1 VRVNTTERPVVAFG
15 SIPATHYRVY
25 RVRRNRAPCGMPE
38 GLRCGEIAPQL
49 QQMRRAFLRPRE
61 KGVWAGVTPH
71 RISPTAVTNG
81 RVWYFDVQAYV
92 KPPARDPWSILVE
105 RYV

>member
-1 VRVNTTERPVVAFG
+1 MRVNTTERPVVAFG
-15 SIPATHYRVY
+15 SIPATHYRGY
-25 RVRRNRAPCGMPE
+25 RVRCNRAPCGMPE

-49 QQMRRAFLRPRE
+49 QQMSGPSFCRYLRPRE
-61 KGVWAGVTPH
+61 KKVWAGVTPH

-92 KPPARDPWSILVE
+92 NPPARDP
-105 RYV
+105 